1 MRANPKWHS
10 KPAAVEAEARF
21 KLLKG
26 WEKKKA
32 VFISKRRK
40 CIQRMPTASQRAQR
54 TDMVRLRLTF
64 D

>member
-1 MRANPKWHS
+1 MRVNPKWHS

-40 CIQRMPTASQRAQR
+40 CMQYKECRQLLS
-54 TDMVRLRLTF
+54 VRREQIW
-64 D
+64 